1 MNDNPR
7 TIRPMK
13 CSGSDEMQL
22 VMKSGEVLESKS
34 VWHPIKCSHSGI
46 SCGTMYGQSCI
57 GQFRSLKTVRQSN
70 FRIDSDAFVPS
81 YPCSRATS
89 QNFIQLFSFCDAENI
104 KQGRMPIRLL
114 NSTQTVCL

>member
-1 MNDNPR
+1 MSDEH
-7 TIRPMK
+7 
-13 CSGSDEMQL
+13 DEMQL

-89 QNFIQLFSFCDAENI
+89 QNFIH
-104 KQGRMPIRLL
+104 LL
-114 NSTQTVCL
+114 TLGAHAREGYGSRRVCLSVCLSVCPSVRLFPL

>member
-13 CSGSDEMQL
+13 CSGSDEHDEMQL

-70 FRIDSDAFVPS
+70 FRIDSDAFVRVRGPHPRTS
-81 YPCSRATS
+81 STCFPLRCGEHKTRKDAHQTS
-89 QNFIQLFSFCDAENI
+89 Q
-104 KQGRMPIRLL
+104 
-114 NSTQTVCL
+114 